1 MRPQLQ
7 LQYKTEN
14 ISWLTND
21 VIRVSD
27 IFPPSPLELIWVVQV
42 FVDMEYGWEDLIL
55 DDHDQDVETQ
65 LIFLSIVRLFLCIS
79 GQIFSGAISGVRKK
93 MNIFGTFH
101 TTTFFPIWWYKDT
114 TLAIDVL
121 ESSLNVMT

>member
-65 LIFLSIVRLFLCIS
+65 LIFLSIVRLFPMYIWAYIQWSYFWSEKEDEYLWH
-79 GQIFSGAISGVRKK
+79 FSRNNFLSYLMI
-93 MNIFGTFH
+93 
-101 TTTFFPIWWYKDT
+101 
-114 TLAIDVL
+114 
-121 ESSLNVMT
+121 